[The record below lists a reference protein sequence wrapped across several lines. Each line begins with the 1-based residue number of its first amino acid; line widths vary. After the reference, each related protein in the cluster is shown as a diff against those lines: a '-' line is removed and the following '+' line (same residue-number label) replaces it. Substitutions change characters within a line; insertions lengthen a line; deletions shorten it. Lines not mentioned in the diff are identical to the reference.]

1 MTVEKVI
8 LQILFKENRP
18 MKTGELERL
27 TGFDRN
33 EIQIALNNMYLDGLI
48 DFPDR
53 CFNKV
58 VLKKEGNND

>member
-1 MTVEKVI
+1 
-8 LQILFKENRP
+8 
-18 MKTGELERL
+18 MKTGELEKL

-33 EIQIALNNMYLDGLI
+33 EIQKALNDMYIDGLI

-58 VLKKEGNND
+58 VLKKEDNNG